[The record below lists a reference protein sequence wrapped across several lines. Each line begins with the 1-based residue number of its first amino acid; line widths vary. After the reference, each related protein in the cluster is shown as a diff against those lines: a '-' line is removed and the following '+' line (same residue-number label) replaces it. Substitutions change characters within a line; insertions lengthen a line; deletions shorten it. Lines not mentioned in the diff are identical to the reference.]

1 MGQKRMAVI
10 IGAGKMGRGFCA
22 EILLSA
28 GCHLTFVDSDETRVA
43 RLNSARGYT
52 IYKARKTYFETVFIE
67 GYDALPL
74 SAEGELSDLIAKR
87 GALVMLAVPSQ
98 QIESVASLLGVCIA
112 RKAMETPDEPLD
124 ILLCINEMDAK
135 RRLQTLFENM
145 LGGSA
150 LDYVHRCVGI
160 VETVAICMCPE
171 LPDNLAERDPLGVL
185 TNGYPEMPMDATAFK
200 GEPPRSEKI
209 RLTYHLSAEAHRKM
223 YTFNTAY
230 ASVAYLASPRHYVW
244 ATEAMKNEDI
254 HNGVVRAL
262 EESSVGLC
270 GEYEFT
276 PEEMADWNAR
286 ILAVIDN
293 PLLGDTINRL
303 GADTPRKVGPQDRL
317 VGAALLCLKHGGSPD
332 TLARVIANAY
342 RYPASDDPR
351 TQAFMRFIE
360 SEGIETAL
368 ERYSRLALRNQL
380 HRQIREIYEKLG
392 EPD

>member
-1 MGQKRMAVI
+1 MGSKREAVV

-22 EILLSA
+22 EILASA
-28 GCHLTFVDSDETRVA
+28 GCHLTFVDSDETRVE
-43 RLNSARGYT
+43 RLLHAGSYT
-52 IYKARKTYFETVFIE
+52 IYKARKTYFETVTIE
-67 GYDALPL
+67 GFDALPL
-74 SAEGELSDLIAKR
+74 SREGEISDLVARR
-87 GALVMLAVPSQ
+87 GVLVMIAVPSQ
-98 QIESVASLLGVCIA
+98 QIEKVASLLCVCIA
-112 RKAMETPDEPLD
+112 RKAMETPEEPLD
-124 ILLCINEMDAK
+124 ILLCINEIDAK
-135 RRLQTLFENM
+135 RRLIACFEGM

-150 LDYVHRCVGI
+150 LEYAQRRVGI

-209 RLTYHLSAEAHRKM
+209 RLTYHLAAEAHRKM

-230 ASVAYLASPRHYVW
+230 ASIAYLSSPKHYVW
-244 ATEAMKNEDI
+244 ATEAMKDPEIQQSVLD
-254 HNGVVRAL
+254 AL
-262 EESSVGLC
+262 AESTIGLC
-270 GEYEFT
+270 GEYGFT
-276 PEEMADWNAR
+276 REEMAAWNER

-303 GADTPRKVGPQDRL
+303 GSDTPRKVGPQDRL
-317 VGAALLCLKHGGSPD
+317 VGAALLCLKHGGDPA
-332 TLARVIANAY
+332 TLARVIAYAY

-351 TQAFMRFIE
+351 TAAFMRFIE

-380 HRQIREIYEKLG
+380 HRRIREIYEKL
-392 EPD
+392 EDPA

>member
-1 MGQKRMAVI
+1 MGFKKEAII

-22 EILLSA
+22 EILASA
-28 GCHLTFVDSDETRVA
+28 GCHLTFVDNDENRVE
-43 RLNSARGYT
+43 RLRRAGGYT
-52 IYKARKTYFETVFIE
+52 IYKARKTYFETVTIE
-67 GYDALPL
+67 GFDVLPL
-74 SAEGELSDLIAKR
+74 SQEGEISDLMAKR
-87 GALVMLAVPSQ
+87 GVLVMLSVPSQ
-98 QIESVASLLGVCIA
+98 QIEAVASLLCVCIA
-112 RKAMETPDEPLD
+112 RKAMETPEEPLD
-124 ILLCINEMDAK
+124 ILLCINQIDAK
-135 RRLQTLFENM
+135 RRLLNCFENM

-150 LDYVHRCVGI
+150 LDYAHRRVGV

-171 LPDNLAERDPLGVL
+171 LPENLAELDPLGVL

-209 RLTYHLSAEAHRKM
+209 RLTYHLAAEAHRKM

-230 ASVAYLASPRHYVW
+230 ASIAYLSSPKHYVW
-244 ATEAMKNEDI
+244 ATEAMKDPEI
-254 HNGVVRAL
+254 HNSVVQAL
-262 EESSVGLC
+262 RESSVGLC

-276 PEEMADWNAR
+276 PEEMDAWNQR

-303 GADTPRKVGPQDRL
+303 GSDTPRKVGPQDRL
-317 VGAALLCLKHGGSPD
+317 VGAALLCLKHGGCPD
-332 TLARVIANAY
+332 TLARVIAYAY

-351 TQAFMRFIE
+351 TCAFMRFIE

-380 HRQIREIYEKLG
+380 HRQVREIYEKL
-392 EPD
+392 EDPT